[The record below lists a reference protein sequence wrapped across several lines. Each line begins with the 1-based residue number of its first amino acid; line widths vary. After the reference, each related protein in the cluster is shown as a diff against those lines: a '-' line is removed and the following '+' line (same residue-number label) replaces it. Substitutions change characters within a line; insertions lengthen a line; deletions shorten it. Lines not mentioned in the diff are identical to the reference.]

1 MTKLLTI
8 GIAALRARVT
18 RVFPAQIRAAVEPL
32 TDEQIWWR
40 PNETSNSIGNLI
52 VHLAGSLNYYLGRNI
67 GGIAFERD
75 RAAEFAERRQL
86 PKAEV
91 MALFEEMVSRAERTF
106 DGLTPERLSEPSP
119 EPTMHEIVLEDLLNA
134 AMHLSTHTG
143 QIVWIAKMLAEGS
156 VREVW
161 IKSHR
166 KEGAWKPA

>member
-1 MTKLLTI
+1 MTNTLAI

-40 PNETSNSIGNLI
+40 PNEASNSIGNLI
-52 VHLAGSLNYYLGRNI
+52 VHLSGSLNYYLGRNL
-67 GGIAFERD
+67 GGIPFDRD
-75 RAAEFAERRQL
+75 RAAEFAERRTI
-86 PKAEV
+86 PKADL
-91 MALFEEMVSRAERTF
+91 MASFDEMVSRAERTF
-106 DGLTPERLSEPSP
+106 DGLTVSRLSEPSP
-119 EPTMHEIVLEDLLNA
+119 EPAMHDVVLEDLINV

-166 KEGAWKPA
+166 HGGAWKPA